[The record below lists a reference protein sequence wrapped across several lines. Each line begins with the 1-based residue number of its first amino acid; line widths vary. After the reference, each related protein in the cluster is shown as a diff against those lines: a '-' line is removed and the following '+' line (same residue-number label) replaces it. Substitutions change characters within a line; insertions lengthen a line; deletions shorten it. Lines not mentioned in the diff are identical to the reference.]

1 MLLAA
6 MASQTASAGEDINWP
21 LEGAHD
27 HKGIDG
33 EALSKL
39 QENSKHQ
46 VELCDFP
53 GHRWT
58 C

>member
-39 QENSKHQ
+39 QENSKQ
-46 VELCDFP
+46 AP
-53 GHRWT
+53 GRALWFSRP
-58 C
+58 